1 MIYMSGTIFI
11 VKEKTE
17 KYKKYVK
24 KIEDDIYSRESDS
37 IETIILTYNNIKINI
52 SFSFNL
58 FYLYNYYYILGFYDF
73 KMDCDDEL
81 KPVVENFIKNN
92 YFDKDVFDFDDD
104 E

>member
-1 MIYMSGTIFI
+1 MSNFIF
-11 VKEKTE
+11 KEKTE

-24 KIEDDIYSRESDS
+24 KVEDDIYSHESDS
-37 IETIILTYNNIKINI
+37 NEIIILTYGGNEINV

-58 FYLYNYYYILGFYDF
+58 FYLYTYYYILGFYNF
-73 KMDCDDEL
+73 KMDCNEEL
-81 KPVVENFIKNN
+81 KPSVEKFIENN